1 MAGAVVINP
10 RDGSKIDLANVQ
22 SGILVP
28 SMEEVLSVDLSRVR
42 WVLVIEKEA
51 AYQSIISSE
60 DWQEMMWHA
69 VIVTVSLSLADIEL
83 SI

>member
-1 MAGAVVINP
+1 MAGAVVINR

-69 VIVTVSLSLADIEL
+69 VIVTVSSPLADIEL
-83 SI
+83 ST